1 MHRCCEPNG
10 HTGCPAS
17 LAGRTRG
24 NLALRGAP
32 FRTSCDLLTNSR
44 NDSVLCCCCDVL
56 LLRRLR
62 RLCGR
67 GSLLLYQVFGVAR
80 RAPQAILRQ
89 PGVHCGSHLNC
100 YVCLRVC
107 FLSCSVYMCVC
118 VCVAR
123 FRLLALPSSHT
134 FARLHLFAFAHS
146 LFSRS
151 LAFARL
157 LTLSGSLSLLAS
169 SCSRALART
178 ILLTLPLCA
187 HSRSPTLSLSRFVSH
202 CLVSLPFSCSFLSP
216 VPVCVCVCVCNLVL
230 SVYIYISSGCY
241 RA

>member
-17 LAGRTRG
+17 QTGRTRG

-118 VCVAR
+118 VCV
-123 FRLLALPSSHT
+123 L
-134 FARLHLFAFAHS
+134 
-146 LFSRS
+146 
-151 LAFARL
+151 LAFAC
-157 LTLSGSLSLLAS
+157 SLSLVRILS
-169 SCSRALART
+169 LGFTYSLSLTRFFLARS
-178 ILLTLPLCA
+178 LLLACLRLVA
-187 HSRSPTLSLSRFVSH
+187 LSR
-202 CLVSLPFSCSFLSP
+202 
-216 VPVCVCVCVCNLVL
+216 
-230 SVYIYISSGCY
+230 Y
-241 RA
+241 